1 MIRFSALIL
10 FIAAVVGG
18 GVYYKHR
25 LESQANRHPFR
36 LEKIERGDLNITV
49 DATGTIEPEEVVDVG
64 AQVTGRIAEF
74 GKDPRGKT
82 DPAFAEKTIDYR
94 SPVIKGML
102 VAQIDK
108 SVYAAQY
115 DQARA
120 ALAQAQAHVLQT
132 KAMMAQAQAEWERA
146 QKLRDLKISS
156 RSPTGDTSLGGGL
169 PIVGISDSD
178 YVLAQ
183 ANAEGTKA
191 DVAAAEAT
199 VQQQQANLTLA
210 KTNLDYTTINS
221 PIDGTI
227 IERRVNIG
235 QTVVSN
241 LNTSSLFLIA
251 RDLRRMQVW
260 ASVNEADIARLK
272 SGTKVSFRV
281 DAFPND
287 TFYGTVFQIRLN
299 AIMTQNVVTYTVVIT
314 VDNSDLR
321 LLPYLTA
328 NVKFKVDERK
338 DVLLVSNTALRY
350 RPNPDQI
357 GSEGDDS
364 DSDDSGTAETDKATK
379 TADASKEAASKEAA
393 SKEGGSKEGGSKEG
407 GSPKGRGDRGGH
419 RKRNRADENK
429 GTLWVEIPDSAKL
442 RGVDVEIG
450 ASDGTST
457 EITGG
462 DIKEGD
468 EVVTGEQ
475 QALAATGDVNPFA
488 PTFRRGGG
496 GGGGRRPSSE
506 TKNSS
511 K

>member
-1 MIRFSALIL
+1 MLRFGVLIL
-10 FIAAVVGG
+10 LIASVVGG
-18 GVYYKHR
+18 GVYYRHR
-25 LESQANRHPFR
+25 VEARADQHRFR
-36 LEKIERGDLNITV
+36 TEKIERGDLNITV

-64 AQVTGRIAEF
+64 AQVTGRIAELA
-74 GKDPRGKT
+74 KDPRGET
-82 DPAFAEKTIDYR
+82 DPAFADKSIDYR
-94 SPVIKGML
+94 SPVKKGML
-102 VAQIDK
+102 LAQIDK

-115 DQARA
+115 DQANA

-132 KAMMAQAQAEWERA
+132 KAMMAQANAEWERA
-146 QKLRDLKISS
+146 QKLKELKIPS
-156 RSPTGDTSLGGGL
+156 RSPTGDASLGGGL

-199 VQQQQANLTLA
+199 VQQQEANLKLA

-227 IERRVNIG
+227 IDRRVNIG

-241 LNTSSLFLIA
+241 LNASSLFLIA

-260 ASVNEADIARLK
+260 ASVNEADIARLEP
-272 SGTKVSFRV
+272 GTKVNFRV

-287 TFYGTVFQIRLN
+287 TFHGTVFQIRLN

-328 NVKFKVDERK
+328 NVKFQVDERK
-338 DVLLVSNTALRY
+338 DALLVSNTALRY

-357 GSEGDDS
+357 ADDGDDE
-364 DSDDSGTAETDKATK
+364 SDDSGTPDAGKSDKSKNAG
-379 TADASKEAASKEAA
+379 DASKEA
-393 SKEGGSKEGGSKEG
+393 
-407 GSPKGRGDRGGH
+407 GSPKGRGEHGGRRGRG
-419 RKRNRADENK
+419 RADENK
-429 GTLWVEIPDSAKL
+429 GTLWVEVPDTGKL
-442 RGVDVEIG
+442 RGVDVQLG
-450 ASDGTST
+450 VSDGTST

-468 EVVTGEQ
+468 DIVAGEAQ
-475 QALAATGDVNPFA
+475 TVAAGGGEVNPFA

-496 GGGGRRPSSE
+496 GSRGSSQ
-506 TKNSS
+506 TKGSA

>member
-1 MIRFSALIL
+1 
-10 FIAAVVGG
+10 
-18 GVYYKHR
+18 
-25 LESQANRHPFR
+25 
-36 LEKIERGDLNITV
+36 
-49 DATGTIEPEEVVDVG
+49 
-64 AQVTGRIAEF
+64 
-74 GKDPRGKT
+74 
-82 DPAFAEKTIDYR
+82 
-94 SPVIKGML
+94 ML
-102 VAQIDK
+102 LAQIDK
-108 SVYAAQY
+108 SVYSAQY

-146 QKLRDLKISS
+146 QKLKELKIPS
-156 RSPTGDTSLGGGL
+156 RSPTGDASLGGGL

-191 DVAAAEAT
+191 DVTAAEAT
-199 VQQQQANLTLA
+199 VQQQEANLKLA

-227 IERRVNIG
+227 IDRRVNIG

-241 LNTSSLFLIA
+241 LNASSLFLIA

-272 SGTKVSFRV
+272 PGTKVHFSV
-281 DAFPND
+281 DAFPSD

-328 NVKFKVDERK
+328 NVKFEVDERK
-338 DVLLVSNTALRY
+338 DVLLVSNTALRF
-350 RPNPDQI
+350 RPNTDQI
-357 GSEGDDS
+357 EGEGDDDES
-364 DSDDSGTAETDKATK
+364 EDSGSAESEKSEKATK
-379 TADASKEAASKEAA
+379 TADTSKEAGA
-393 SKEGGSKEGGSKEG
+393 
-407 GSPKGRGDRGGH
+407 PNGRGEHAEHRG
-419 RKRNRADENK
+419 RSRADENR
-429 GTLWVEIPDSAKL
+429 GSLWVEVPDSAKL
-442 RGVDVEIG
+442 RRIEVQIG
-450 ASDGTST
+450 ASDGAFT

-462 DIKEGD
+462 EIKEGD
-468 EVVTGEQ
+468 EVVTGEEQ
-475 QALAATGDVNPFA
+475 TAAAAGGDVNPFA
-488 PTFRRGGG
+488 PKFGR
-496 GGGGRRPSSE
+496 GRRQQQNK
-506 TKNSS
+506 KNSS

>member
-1 MIRFSALIL
+1 L
-10 FIAAVVGG
+10 FIASIVGG
-18 GVYYKHR
+18 GVYYRHR
-25 LESQANRHPFR
+25 LEARAHEHKFR

-64 AQVTGRIAEF
+64 AQVTGRIAELA
-74 GKDPRGKT
+74 KDLRGET
-82 DPAFAEKTIDYR
+82 DPTFADKTVDYR
-94 SPVIKGML
+94 SPVKKGKL
-102 VAQIDK
+102 LAQIDK
-108 SVYAAQY
+108 SVYEAQY

-132 KAMMAQAQAEWERA
+132 KAMMAQAEAEWERA
-146 QKLRDLKISS
+146 QKLRELKIPS
-156 RSPTGDTSLGGGL
+156 RSPTGDASLGGGL

-199 VQQQQANLTLA
+199 VQQQQANLKLA

-227 IERRVNIG
+227 IDRRVNIG

-241 LNTSSLFLIA
+241 LNASSLFLIA

-272 SGTKVSFRV
+272 PGTKVNFRV

-328 NVKFKVDERK
+328 NVKFEVDKREE
-338 DVLLVSNTALRY
+338 VLLISNTALRY
-350 RPNPDQI
+350 HPNPDQI
-357 GSEGDDS
+357 ESDADDS
-364 DSDDSGTAETDKATK
+364 ESDDSGTADTDKSDKATK
-379 TADASKEAASKEAA
+379 SAEASKESVAKESVA
-393 SKEGGSKEGGSKEG
+393 KEGN
-407 GSPKGRGDRGGH
+407 SPKGRGDRGGR
-419 RKRNRADENK
+419 RKRNRMDENK
-429 GTLWVEIPDSAKL
+429 GTLWVEVPNSGKL

-468 EVVTGEQ
+468 EVVVGEQ

-506 TKNSS
+506 TKGPS

>member
-1 MIRFSALIL
+1 MFRFSLLIL
-10 FIAAVVGG
+10 FIASVVGG
-18 GVYYKHR
+18 GFYYRHR
-25 LESQANRHPFR
+25 LEARAQEHKFR
-36 LEKIERGDLNITV
+36 LEKIERGDLHITV

-64 AQVTGRIAEF
+64 AQVTGRIAELA
-74 GKDPRGKT
+74 KDPRGKT
-82 DPAFAEKTIDYR
+82 DPAFADKSVDYR
-94 SPVIKGML
+94 SPVIQGML
-102 VAQIDK
+102 LAQIDK
-108 SVYAAQY
+108 SVYEAQY

-120 ALAQAQAHVLQT
+120 ALAQAEAHVLQT

-146 QKLRDLKISS
+146 QKLKDLKIAS
-156 RSPTGDTSLGGGL
+156 RSPTGDASLGGGL

-191 DVAAAEAT
+191 DVTAAEAT
-199 VQQQQANLTLA
+199 VQQQQANLKLA

-227 IERRVNIG
+227 IDRRVNIG

-241 LNTSSLFLIA
+241 LNASSLFLIA
-251 RDLRRMQVW
+251 RDLRKMQVW
-260 ASVNEADIARLK
+260 ASVNEADIARLQP
-272 SGTKVSFRV
+272 GTKVNFRV

-328 NVKFKVDERK
+328 NVKFQVDERK
-338 DVLLVSNTALRY
+338 DVLLISNTALRY

-357 GSEGDDS
+357 GSDADDD
-364 DSDDSGTAETDKATK
+364 DSDDSGTADTDKSDKSTK
-379 TADASKEAASKEAA
+379 TAEASKGDGSKEAGAS
-393 SKEGGSKEGGSKEG
+393 
-407 GSPKGRGDRGGH
+407 KGRGEHGGH
-419 RKRNRADENK
+419 RKKNRTDDNK
-429 GTLWVEIPDSAKL
+429 GQLWVEIPNSGKVRA
-442 RGVDVEIG
+442 VDIEIG

-462 DIKEGD
+462 GIKEGD
-468 EVVTGEQ
+468 EVVVGEQ
-475 QALAATGDVNPFA
+475 QAVAASGDVNPFA
-488 PTFRRGGG
+488 PTFRKGGG
-496 GGGGRRPSSE
+496 SRGSSQTKGPS
-506 TKNSS
+506 K
-511 K
+511 

>member
-1 MIRFSALIL
+1 MIAG
-10 FIAAVVGG
+10 VVGG
-18 GVYYKHR
+18 GVYYRHR
-25 LESQANRHPFR
+25 LEARAEQHQFR
-36 LEKIERGDLNITV
+36 SEKIERGDLNITV

-64 AQVTGRIAEF
+64 AQVTGRIAELA
-74 GKDPRGKT
+74 KDPRGET
-82 DPAFAEKTIDYR
+82 DPAFADKSVDYR
-94 SPVIKGML
+94 SPVHKGML
-102 VAQIDK
+102 LAQIDK

-120 ALAQAQAHVLQT
+120 ALAQAEAHVLQT
-132 KAMMAQAQAEWERA
+132 KAMLAQAEAEWERA
-146 QKLRDLKISS
+146 QKLRALKIPG
-156 RSPTGDTSLGGGL
+156 RSPTGDDGGGQL

-199 VQQQQANLTLA
+199 VQQQQANLKLA

-227 IERRVNIG
+227 IDRRVNIG

-241 LNTSSLFLIA
+241 LNASSLFLIA

-260 ASVNEADIARLK
+260 ASVNEADIARLEP
-272 SGTKVSFRV
+272 GTKVNFRV

-328 NVKFKVDERK
+328 NVKFQVDERK
-338 DVLLVSNTALRY
+338 NALLVSNTALRY
-350 RPNPDQI
+350 HPTPDKI
-357 GSEGDDS
+357 DSEGDDS
-364 DSDDSGTAETDKATK
+364 ESDDSGTAENDKSDKATK
-379 TADASKEAASKEAA
+379 TADASKEAEAQ
-393 SKEGGSKEGGSKEG
+393 
-407 GSPKGRGDRGGH
+407 KGRGEHGGH
-419 RKRNRADENK
+419 HRRAHADENK
-429 GTLWVEIPDSAKL
+429 GTLWVEVPDSGKL

-450 ASDGTST
+450 ASDGAFT

-462 DIKEGD
+462 EIKEGD
-468 EVVTGEQ
+468 EVVAGEE
-475 QALAATGDVNPFA
+475 QATTAAGGDVNPFA
-488 PTFRRGGG
+488 PTFRRG
-496 GGGGRRPSSE
+496 RRQQPQ
-506 TKNSS
+506 TKGSS

>member
-1 MIRFSALIL
+1 MLRFGVLIL
-10 FIAAVVGG
+10 LIASVVGG
-18 GVYYKHR
+18 GVYYRHR
-25 LESQANRHPFR
+25 VEARSDQHRFR
-36 LEKIERGDLNITV
+36 TEKIERGDLQITV

-64 AQVTGRIAEF
+64 AQVTGRIAELA
-74 GKDPRGKT
+74 KDPRGET
-82 DPAFAEKTIDYR
+82 DPAFAEKSVDYR
-94 SPVIKGML
+94 SPVKKGML
-102 VAQIDK
+102 LAQIDK

-146 QKLRDLKISS
+146 QKLKALKIPS
-156 RSPTGDTSLGGGL
+156 RSPTGDASLGGGL

-199 VQQQQANLTLA
+199 VQQQEANLKLA

-227 IERRVNIG
+227 IDRRVNIG

-241 LNTSSLFLIA
+241 LNASSLFLIA

-260 ASVNEADIARLK
+260 ASVNEADIARLQP
-272 SGTKVSFRV
+272 GTKVNFRV

-314 VDNSDLR
+314 VDNSELR

-328 NVKFKVDERK
+328 NVKFEVDERK
-338 DVLLVSNTALRY
+338 DTLLVSNTALRY

-357 GSEGDDS
+357 ADEGDDESEDSNTS
-364 DSDDSGTAETDKATK
+364 DASDKSDKSKNA
-379 TADASKEAASKEAA
+379 ADASKDA
-393 SKEGGSKEGGSKEG
+393 GSA
-407 GSPKGRGDRGGH
+407 KGRGERGRRG
-419 RKRNRADENK
+419 RSRGDDNK
-429 GTLWVEIPDSAKL
+429 GKLWVEVPESGKL
-442 RGVDVEIG
+442 RGVDVQLG
-450 ASDGTST
+450 VSDGTST

-468 EVVTGEQ
+468 EVVAGEA
-475 QALAATGDVNPFA
+475 QAVAAGGGEVNPFA
-488 PTFRRGGG
+488 PTFRRGGSRG
-496 GGGGRRPSSE
+496 
-506 TKNSS
+506 
-511 K
+511 

>member
-1 MIRFSALIL
+1 MFRFGVLIL
-10 FIAAVVGG
+10 LIASVAGG
-18 GVYYKHR
+18 GLYYRHR
-25 LESQANRHPFR
+25 LEAQAEQHRFR
-36 LEKIERGDLNITV
+36 LEKIERGDLKISV

-64 AQVTGRIAEF
+64 AQVTGRIAELA
-74 GKDPRGKT
+74 KDPRGAT
-82 DPAFAEKTIDYR
+82 DPTFAEKSVDYR
-94 SPVIKGML
+94 SPVKKGML
-102 VAQIDK
+102 LAQIDK

-132 KAMMAQAQAEWERA
+132 KAMMAQAQAEWARA
-146 QKLRDLKISS
+146 QKLRDLKIPS
-156 RSPTGDTSLGGGL
+156 RSPTGDASLGGGL

-183 ANAEGTKA
+183 ANADSTKA
-191 DVAAAEAT
+191 DVTAAEAT
-199 VQQQQANLTLA
+199 VQQQEANLKLA

-227 IERRVNIG
+227 IDRRVNIG

-241 LNTSSLFLIA
+241 LNASSLFLIA

-272 SGTKVSFRV
+272 PGTKVNFRV

-314 VDNSDLR
+314 VDNSDLK

-328 NVKFKVDERK
+328 NVKFEVDERK

-350 RPNPDQI
+350 HPAPDLI
-357 GSEGDDS
+357 ESEGDDP
-364 DSDDSGTAETDKATK
+364 DSDESGNVENDKSDKAAK
-379 TADASKEAASKEAA
+379 TGDASKEPGA
-393 SKEGGSKEGGSKEG
+393 
-407 GSPKGRGDRGGH
+407 PKGRGEHGGRRG
-419 RKRNRADENK
+419 RSRVDENK
-429 GTLWVEIPDSAKL
+429 GTLWVDIPDSAKL
-442 RGVDVEIG
+442 RAVDVETG
-450 ASDGTST
+450 ASDGEFT

-468 EVVTGEQ
+468 EIVAGEE
-475 QALAATGDVNPFA
+475 LSAATSGGDVNPFA
-488 PTFRRGGG
+488 PKFGR
-496 GGGGRRPSSE
+496 GRRQQQNK
-506 TKNSS
+506 KNSS